1 MFFLGEAMTCFL
13 STRQIVFLLL
23 FSSFIFLQACAVS
36 EKVESN
42 KKVGMH
48 IDTVLDFVVEYPL
61 SWGKDRRITYGSKDG
76 EVRWTHPEYPE
87 TLLRIESHGIKQSET
102 GVDKQLDH
110 VLQRYVGIEI
120 SSREQLAIPSGE
132 TLHISGQTAHK
143 DVDIYLLLH
152 SQRSYLIVLT
162 TPLGTLDDHNVIMA
176 EILSTFQVL
185 QE

>member
-1 MFFLGEAMTCFL
+1 MFILGEAMTRFL

-23 FSSFIFLQACAVS
+23 FSSFIILQACAVP

-61 SWGKDRRITYGSKDG
+61 SWGKDRRITYGNKDG

-87 TLLRIESHGIKQSET
+87 TLLRIESHET
-102 GVDKQLDH
+102 KEPEVDLDKQLDH
-110 VLQRYVGIEI
+110 VLQRYVGLEI
-120 SSREQLAIPSGE
+120 SRTEQLAIPSGE
-132 TLHISGQTAHK
+132 TWHISGQTAHK

-162 TPLGTLDDHNVIMA
+162 TSHGTLDDHSDIMA
-176 EILSTFQVL
+176 EILSSFQVL